1 MKKIYM
7 AGAGGMLGLA
17 FYKEFKDQ
25 YDVRASDKD
34 TNEEWLQE
42 LDFRNYD
49 NYLEEV
55 SKFSPDWL
63 FHIGAYT
70 DLEYCEVNS
79 EDTYITN
86 TESVKHATQISNE
99 LNIPLLYV
107 STAGIFD
114 GKKETYDETDQPVP
128 LGHYGNSK
136 YLGEVH
142 IQENSKDFIIC
153 RAGWMM
159 GGGENKDKKFIQK
172 LINQIKDGKTILNI
186 VDDKDGTPTY
196 THDFAKNAMTL
207 IESSHRG
214 LFNMVCGGLTSRYEV
229 AQELLKILKIE
240 DSVSL
245 EKVSSD
251 FFKEEYFAERPACE
265 RLVNKRLD
273 EIGMN
278 TMRDWKVSL
287 KECVK
292 TYYPEYA

>member
-1 MKKIYM
+1 M
-7 AGAGGMLGLA
+7 AGSGGMLGLA
-17 FYKEFKDQ
+17 FYKEFNSD
-25 YDVRASDKD
+25 YLVECSDIDV
-34 TNEEWLQE
+34 NEDWLSK
-42 LDFRNYD
+42 LDFRDYD
-49 NYLEEV
+49 SYLKNV
-55 SKFSPDWL
+55 SECKPDWL
-63 FHIGAYT
+63 FHLGAYT
-70 DLEYCEVNS
+70 DLEYCEVNP
-79 EDTYITN
+79 EDTYVTN

-114 GKKETYDETDQPVP
+114 GKKETYDETDQPIP

-172 LINQIKDGKTILNI
+172 LINQIKSGKTTLNI

-196 THDFAKNAMTL
+196 THDFAKNAKAL

-240 DSVSL
+240 DSVRL

-251 FFKEEYFAERPACE
+251 FFKDEYFAERPACE

-273 EIGMN
+273 ELSMN
-278 TMRDWKVSL
+278 TMRDWRVSL
-287 KECVK
+287 KDCVQ
-292 TYYPEYA
+292 TYYPEYT